1 MISSTGENLNIL
13 ICCQH
18 SLLHEWMT
26 FFSYYSI
33 KTYLPDAK
41 LAISCERHNL
51 HHSLFGWA
59 RKLNL
64 NFEYHKP
71 KTKLDYL
78 NDFIFKKKLQIPC
91 LIIEPDII
99 CVRECN
105 ENFLDLSKNQKQNEF
120 FVVSDFEKK
129 HFEDSVLY
137 SQAKNNNISNFVSYS
152 DGWGTFNL
160 TTWINK
166 NDYPF
171 NPFYKFNK
179 SLLSLNER
187 RIDELWQSA
196 TNIFSVLFRG

>member
-1 MISSTGENLNIL
+1 MTILSNLKLPEKEPRRLRMLQHLQTLRRFKRQKIRHYDVSAERRVKQISRRSFEK
-13 ICCQH
+13 Q
-18 SLLHEWMT
+18 
-26 FFSYYSI
+26 I
-33 KTYLPDAK
+33 KK
-41 LAISCERHNL
+41 
-51 HHSLFGWA
+51 
-59 RKLNL
+59 
-64 NFEYHKP
+64 NFE
-71 KTKLDYL
+71 
-78 NDFIFKKKLQIPC
+78 N
-91 LIIEPDII
+91 
-99 CVRECN
+99 
-105 ENFLDLSKNQKQNEF
+105 
-120 FVVSDFEKK
+120 K